1 MHSRRAFWARAAVLG
16 WHQVVSLKD
25 HLELATLLSLAG
37 LGLVGISIKQ
47 GPSWLA
53 PAILLLAL
61 ALMVLDG
68 AYIQWRDADN
78 KAGGENAGLP
88 AAPDEVDAVIAK
100 LSVHTMVGAGDL
112 DEFLRRNRSWFLR
125 GFNHVTVQSRLWG
138 VDNPL
143 DEFASQAILEEL
155 QLLELIEIEARVP
168 DKSSVRPL
176 FSTRDSDQLSPG
188 TTNWRAR
195 LSFAQSLRLS
205 FRPSGAY

>member
-1 MHSRRAFWARAAVLG
+1 
-16 WHQVVSLKD
+16 
-25 HLELATLLSLAG
+25 
-37 LGLVGISIKQ
+37 
-47 GPSWLA
+47 
-53 PAILLLAL
+53 
-61 ALMVLDG
+61 MVLDG

-168 DKSSVRPL
+168 DKDLGLGRRELAYILYRMTPL
-176 FSTRDSDQLSPG
+176 GRKVLAKLTQGFE
-188 TTNWRAR
+188 
-195 LSFAQSLRLS
+195 
-205 FRPSGAY
+205 GAYCTVAAAAR